1 MLKDSVIL
9 VKGRF
14 RGLLRDPLASFAV
27 LLGIATGVAG
37 ALAMHAAGMTV
48 VDRSTEVA
56 GAVGDLVALK
66 RHDLTE
72 SDYFQLRA
80 RWRAGS
86 YPRIA
91 GLTPIVEG
99 FVEFEGRKVRLLGI
113 DPISDFEV
121 SISGIGPQ
129 VDSAFVNS
137 PSLVL
142 QSDREIRADH
152 LHGIPIIRARPGSP
166 ELLVADLPTAQELL
180 RRPNA
185 LDAIWARVPSD
196 AALPWLESLFPGLRT
211 TALNRDRERIQVE
224 GFRVAP
230 LSEWLPAR
238 SMSEA
243 IAFNVGVVGLL
254 AMLVSGFLVYQAT
267 SVARYKAQLE
277 SERLT
282 ALGVAPRTTRALFVF
297 DSLLIGVA
305 GTVLGVAAGIVL
317 LTTIPGLDD
326 SPNGMF
332 GDTVAV
338 SKAAT
343 LGILVSVLGGV
354 LATRRPGRQQAL
366 SWLPC
371 FATGT
376 VFLIAGLQ
384 PGSGLPGAY
393 LLLLALC
400 LVHFGAV
407 VPLVVRL
414 LRGISRRTLAGSPVL
429 RLNIRSAAAAVPA
442 MRLNLSTLS
451 LAVATASSI
460 GVMVESFR
468 IDFRS
473 LLESRAGPGL
483 HLHSAAH
490 VDLESLAA
498 LAGIERTQAY
508 WRGRGE
514 LEGHPVEIFAT
525 RIDAEE
531 EARFASPPLAEGE
544 VMISETATSRL
555 GLGVGNELVIRGLG
569 EPMHAVVRHVY
580 SEFGLP
586 TISAVLP
593 LNLLD
598 ENRLV
603 RDRIYIDGSSE
614 SLALVV
620 DLVASTH
627 PEVWMARGDDIKEL
641 AMEIFNRT
649 FSATRAMTLVAIC
662 IAALG
667 LFASLFAT
675 QAQRMPELRLLHT
688 LGTRRTGLFGLVAS
702 QGLLTGIAAVIA
714 GIPLGYAMAYIFCE
728 VVNPRSFGW
737 TVEFRWLPWT
747 MMWFSLSGV
756 AIAGAS
762 ALLPAWRLSKTARS
776 PLGTGP
782 GATS

>member
-142 QSDREIRADH
+142 QSDREIRVDH

-166 ELLVADLPTAQELL
+166 ELLVAALPTAQELL

-185 LDAIWARVPSD
+185 LDAIWARVPSN

-211 TALNRDRERIQVE
+211 TTLNRDRERIQVE

-230 LSEWLPAR
+230 LSEWVPAG

-243 IAFNVGVVGLL
+243 MAFIVGVVGLL
-254 AMLVSGFLVYQAT
+254 ALLVSGFLVYQAT
-267 SVARYKAQLE
+267 SVAGSKAHLE
-277 SERLT
+277 SERLS
-282 ALGVAPRTTRALFVF
+282 AVGVAPRSTRALFVF

-317 LTTIPGLDD
+317 LTTIPGLID

-429 RLNIRSAAAAVPA
+429 RL
-442 MRLNLSTLS
+442 
-451 LAVATASSI
+451 
-460 GVMVESFR
+460 
-468 IDFRS
+468 
-473 LLESRAGPGL
+473 
-483 HLHSAAH
+483 
-490 VDLESLAA
+490 
-498 LAGIERTQAY
+498 
-508 WRGRGE
+508 
-514 LEGHPVEIFAT
+514 
-525 RIDAEE
+525 
-531 EARFASPPLAEGE
+531 
-544 VMISETATSRL
+544 
-555 GLGVGNELVIRGLG
+555 
-569 EPMHAVVRHVY
+569 
-580 SEFGLP
+580 
-586 TISAVLP
+586 
-593 LNLLD
+593 
-598 ENRLV
+598 
-603 RDRIYIDGSSE
+603 
-614 SLALVV
+614 
-620 DLVASTH
+620 
-627 PEVWMARGDDIKEL
+627 
-641 AMEIFNRT
+641 
-649 FSATRAMTLVAIC
+649 
-662 IAALG
+662 
-667 LFASLFAT
+667 
-675 QAQRMPELRLLHT
+675 
-688 LGTRRTGLFGLVAS
+688 
-702 QGLLTGIAAVIA
+702 
-714 GIPLGYAMAYIFCE
+714 
-728 VVNPRSFGW
+728 
-737 TVEFRWLPWT
+737 
-747 MMWFSLSGV
+747 
-756 AIAGAS
+756 
-762 ALLPAWRLSKTARS
+762 
-776 PLGTGP
+776 
-782 GATS
+782 